1 MQSPTL
7 LVNLDT
13 LGENIRSLKACL
25 SPQSQI
31 MFVVK
36 SEAYGH
42 GIREISARACREGVR
57 WFAVAYF
64 EEALEVRLACPQAD
78 ILVLGPVLPEEVPL
92 AISHRITPTVVDPDH
107 ARALAA
113 VAKTL
118 NTPLKV
124 HVKIDTGMGRLGTLE
139 SEDLSDLK
147 LILQTG
153 GLEISGIC
161 SHLATVDLKRPWLQE
176 KQHERFVNAFTAA
189 ENILGRR
196 LMRHF
201 CSSRGIQYYPEWDYD
216 AVRPGILLYGY
227 GCNEPRMRV
236 QTKPLLQMQS
246 RLMQV
251 KRVPE
256 GTPIGYYSS
265 YRTTR
270 DTQIGVVGAGYADG
284 YLRSLSNRGEA
295 LVNGARV
302 PVVGRIS
309 MNWITL
315 DLGPDLVCK
324 TGDEVVLIGAQNENE
339 IWADWLGRRAGTIA
353 YEILTA
359 IHPRIPRRYTP

>member
-1 MQSPTL
+1 MKSPS
-7 LVNLDT
+7 VIIDLDI
-13 LGENIRSLKACL
+13 LADNIRSLQQQL
-25 SPQSQI
+25 QPQSQI

-42 GIREISARACREGVR
+42 GIREVVRRAFQEGVR

-64 EEALEVRLACPQAD
+64 EEALEVRSACPAAD
-78 ILVLGPVLPEEVPL
+78 VFVLGPIDPSEVPQAL
-92 AISHRITPTVVDPDH
+92 EHHITPCVVDADH
-107 ARALAA
+107 AFQMGRTAKALG
-113 VAKTL
+113 KTL
-118 NTPLKV
+118 NV
-124 HVKIDTGMGRLGTLE
+124 HIKIDTGMGRIGILE
-139 SEDLSDLK
+139 CAQMEDLPR
-147 LILQTG
+147 IIQTE
-153 GLEISGIC
+153 GLCVTGIC
-161 SHLATVDLKRPWLQE
+161 SHLAAVDLKRPWLQE
-176 KQHERFVNAFTAA
+176 KQHERFVNAFKAA
-189 ENILGRR
+189 EEIAGRR
-196 LMRHF
+196 LMKHF

-227 GCNEPRMRV
+227 GCNDPRMRV
-236 QTKPLLQMQS
+236 QTRPLLQMHS

-270 DTQIGVVGAGYADG
+270 DTQIAVVGAGYADG

-295 LVNGARV
+295 LVHGERV

-315 DLGPDLVCK
+315 DLGPDLVCAP
-324 TGDEVVLIGAQNENE
+324 GDEVVLIGEQNGNE
-339 IWADWLGRRAGTIA
+339 VWADWLGRRAGTIA

-359 IHPRIPRRYTP
+359 IHPRIERHYR

>member
-1 MQSPTL
+1 MQSPSLTI
-7 LVNLDT
+7 NLEILAD
-13 LGENIRSLKACL
+13 NIRALQEKL
-25 SPQSQI
+25 HPNSQI

-42 GIREISARACREGVR
+42 GIHAVAKRASQEGVR

-64 EEALEVRLACPQAD
+64 EEALEVRAACPEVD
-78 ILVLGPVLPEEVPL
+78 ILVLGPISPDEVPAAL
-92 AISHRITPTVVDPDH
+92 ANRITPTVVDPLH
-107 ARALAA
+107 AADMAA
-113 VAKTL
+113 VAKAQGDTL
-118 NTPLKV
+118 NV
-124 HVKIDTGMGRLGTLE
+124 HIKIDTGMGRMGMLEGTDI
-139 SEDLSDLK
+139 SGMTA
-147 LILQTG
+147 ILNTEN
-153 GLEISGIC
+153 LRVTGIC

-176 KQHERFVNAFTAA
+176 KQHERFVYAFTAA
-189 ENILGRR
+189 EAIAGRR

-201 CSSRGIQYYPEWDYD
+201 CSSRAIQYYPEWDYD

-227 GCNEPRMRV
+227 GSNDPAMRIK
-236 QTKPLLQMQS
+236 TRPLLQMRS

-251 KRVPE
+251 KQVPE

-295 LVNGARV
+295 LVNGERV

-309 MNWITL
+309 MNWVTL
-315 DLGPDLVCK
+315 DLGPDLPCQA
-324 TGDEVVLIGAQNENE
+324 GDEVVLIGTQNGNE

-359 IHPRIPRRYTP
+359 IHPRIPRQYV